1 MSAQDVQDL
10 AAILRRGSKKESS
23 EYIKKIL
30 SERKFPDEKKRKV
43 WLGWL
48 AGLESSDSSSM
59 IIQLLEGMDKKSLKN
74 MVREL
79 RAMSDI
85 VETQDPPR
93 QATNDDYFRE
103 GIRLVREYKRIPE
116 HKEKQQINDLQESQ

>member
-1 MSAQDVQDL
+1 MSAQDVQGL
-10 AAILRRGSKKESS
+10 AALLRSGLKKESL

-30 SERKFPDEKKRKV
+30 SEGRFPEEKKRQV

-48 AGLESSDSSSM
+48 AGLESSDSSSV
-59 IIQLLEGMDKKSLKN
+59 IYQLLNGMNKKSLKN

-79 RAMSDI
+79 RAMGDI

-93 QATNDDYFRE
+93 QATRDDYFRE
-103 GIRLVREYKRIPE
+103 WLRLVREYKKIPE
-116 HKEKQQINDLQESQ
+116 HEKNEQTSELQ